1 MSDQVAVI
9 RKKFL
14 NLEPNFQELIKRH
27 WLASEAIAIG
37 RGGIEIVH
45 EATGASR
52 TTIRAGINELKT
64 GAISEKNRQRKAG
77 GGRKLLAKHDK
88 TLLSDLNNL
97 IEPETRGDP
106 ENPLRWTCK
115 SAEQIKTK
123 LNEMG
128 HQISERTVNRLLH
141 EMGYSLQGNQKTLE
155 GNQHPDRDQK
165 FRYIERKSRK
175 FLKENEPVISVDTKK
190 KELVGQHKNMG
201 KEWHPNGNPEL
212 VKMHDFPDPK
222 LPKANPYGVFDIN
235 TNTGWVSIGTDH
247 DTAEFAVETIR
258 RWWLAM
264 GRKKH
269 PKAKKLLITADGGGS
284 NGSRN
289 KLWKTELQK
298 LADELSMEISVCHF
312 PPGTSKWN
320 KIEHQMFSYIS
331 MNWRGRPLTNYET
344 IVNLISNTT
353 TKNGLKINCDLD
365 ESKYQ
370 TGIKITDEQMQDLR
384 LTKEKFHGEWN
395 YKLKPHECK

>member
-9 RKKFL
+9 RKKYL
-14 NLEPNFQELIKRH
+14 NLEPIFQELTNRH

-37 RGGIEIVH
+37 RGRIKIVH
-45 EATGASR
+45 EATGASC
-52 TTIRAGINELKT
+52 TTIRSGINELKT
-64 GAISEKNRQRKAG
+64 EAIPNKNRQRKAG
-77 GGRKLLAKHDK
+77 GGRKSITEHDK
-88 TLLSDLNNL
+88 TLLSDLDKL

-115 SAEQIKTK
+115 SAEQIKTT

-128 HQISERTVNRLLH
+128 HQISERTVNNLLH

-155 GNQHPDRDQK
+155 GKQHPDRNQQ
-165 FRYIERKSRK
+165 FRHIERKSRK
-175 FLKENEPVISVDTKK
+175 FLKKNQPVISVDTKK

-201 KEWHPNGNPEL
+201 NEWHPKGNPEL
-212 VKMHDFPDPK
+212 VKVHDFPDPN
-222 LPKANPYGVFDIN
+222 LPKASPYGVYDLS
-235 TNTGWVSIGTDH
+235 TNTGWVSVGTDH

-258 RWWLAM
+258 RWWLSM
-264 GRKKH
+264 GRKNH
-269 PKAKKLLITADGGGS
+269 PNAKKLLIMADGGGS

-298 LADELSMEISVCHF
+298 LADELNMEISVCHF

-320 KIEHQMFSYIS
+320 KIEHRMFSCIS
-331 MNWRGRPLTNYET
+331 MNWRRRPLTNYET

-353 TKNGLKINCDLD
+353 TKNGLKINCMLD
-365 ESKYQ
+365 KSKYQ
-370 TGIKITDEQMQDLR
+370 TGIKITDEQMQNLR